1 MLRGERPVLELST
14 RLGVYHTDASE
25 NDAMRALRGILPW
38 AEAGHCDVASEQLG
52 EELVGV
58 RREELGAVV
67 SPEALDAGFA
77 VDFGEVLSVVGE
89 EGLHALRELLGGV
102 VAHEVQV
109 EAPRRVVQESDP
121 PDVAVRLRHGKRA
134 RVGPDEIAE
143 LLRLGL
149 GNAVDVG
156 LLPGR

>member
-38 AEAGHCDVASEQLG
+38 AEAGHRDVASEQLG

-67 SPEALDAGFA
+67 SPEALDAGLA
-77 VDFGEVLSVVGE
+77 VDLGEVLS
-89 EGLHALRELLGGV
+89 ALSVRKDCMHFVNSSEVWLRTKYRSRHR
-102 VAHEVQV
+102 VASSRKAIH
-109 EAPRRVVQESDP
+109 PM
-121 PDVAVRLRHGKRA
+121 
-134 RVGPDEIAE
+134 
-143 LLRLGL
+143 
-149 GNAVDVG
+149 
-156 LLPGR
+156 